1 MTAESL
7 TMARRLTP
15 VPAAP
20 EPAVSNTRLAIVV
33 VITAETMLFTGLIG
47 MYLVFRLSAPEWPP
61 PDLPRLPAAVAALN
75 TLVLFASL
83 VPLTRALRAV
93 RRGREAGR
101 RGVHVAAALGA
112 VFLAVQGAE
121 WFRLLR
127 HGLTP
132 SSSNYGGAFYLLIGC
147 HAVHVLVAVTWLA
160 AVAVL
165 AERGYFSARR
175 YAGLEMS
182 TIYWY
187 FVCGLWA
194 FLFPLVYL
202 Y

>member
-1 MTAESL
+1 MTTESL
-7 TMARRLTP
+7 AMPARLAP
-15 VPAAP
+15 PPASI
-20 EPAVSNTRLAIVV
+20 EPAVSNTRLAIVI

-47 MYLVFRLSAPEWPP
+47 MYLVFRLSAPTWPP
-61 PDLPRLPAAVAALN
+61 LDLPRLPAGVAALN
-75 TLVLFASL
+75 TVVLFASL
-83 VPLTRALRAV
+83 IPLTRALRAV
-93 RRGREAGR
+93 RRGEDAGR
-101 RGVHVAAALGA
+101 SVHLAAALGA

-121 WFRLLR
+121 WIRLLH

-132 SSSNYGGAFYLLIGC
+132 GSSNYGGAFYVLIGC
-147 HAVHVLVAVTWLA
+147 HALHVLVAVLWLSV
-160 AVAVL
+160 VAVL
-165 AERGYFSARR
+165 AGRGYFSARS

-187 FVCGLWA
+187 FVCGLWG

>member
-1 MTAESL
+1 MTAGSL
-7 TMARRLTP
+7 AMPRRLTP
-15 VPAAP
+15 PPVSP
-20 EPAVSNTRLAIVV
+20 EPAVSNTRLAIVI

-47 MYLVFRLSAPEWPP
+47 MYLVFRLSAPTWPP
-61 PDLPRLPAAVAALN
+61 SDLPRLPAGVAALN
-75 TLVLFASL
+75 TLVLLASL

-93 RRGREAGR
+93 RRGAAAGR
-101 RGVHVAAALGA
+101 RGVHVAAGLGA
-112 VFLAVQGAE
+112 TFLAVQGAE
-121 WFRLLR
+121 WLRLLR

-132 SSSNYGGAFYLLIGC
+132 GSSNYGGAFYVLIGC
-147 HAVHVLVAVTWLA
+147 HALHVLVAVVWLSL
-160 AVAVL
+160 VAVL
-165 AERGYFSARR
+165 TERGYFSPRR

>member
-7 TMARRLTP
+7 TMPRRLTP

-20 EPAVSNTRLAIVV
+20 EPAVSNTRLAIVI

-61 PDLPRLPAAVAALN
+61 PDLPRLPATVAALN

-83 VPLTRALRAV
+83 VPLTRALMAV
-93 RRGREAGR
+93 RRGKEAGR
-101 RGVHVAAALGA
+101 HGVHVAAALGT

-121 WFRLLR
+121 WLRLLR

-132 SSSNYGGAFYLLIGC
+132 GSSNYGGAFYLLIGC
-147 HAVHVLVAVTWLA
+147 HAVHVLVAVLWLA
-160 AVAVL
+160 IVAVL

-175 YAGLEMS
+175 YAGFEMS

-187 FVCGLWA
+187 FVCGLWG

>member
-7 TMARRLTP
+7 AMARRLTS

-20 EPAVSNTRLAIVV
+20 EPAVSNTRLAIVI
-33 VITAETMLFTGLIG
+33 VITAEAMLFTGLIG

-93 RRGREAGR
+93 RRGEGAGR
-101 RGVHVAAALGA
+101 WGVHVAAALGA
-112 VFLAVQGAE
+112 VFLAVQGVE
-121 WFRLLR
+121 WLRLLH

-132 SSSNYGGAFYLLIGC
+132 GSSNYGGAFYLLIGC
-147 HAVHVLVAVTWLA
+147 HAVHVLVAVLWLA
-160 AVAVL
+160 TVAVL
-165 AERGYFSARR
+165 AGRGYFSARR

-187 FVCGLWA
+187 FVCGLWG
-194 FLFPLVYL
+194 FLFLLVYL

>member
-7 TMARRLTP
+7 TMARRLTAL
-15 VPAAP
+15 PAAP
-20 EPAVSNTRLAIVV
+20 EPAVSNTRLAIVI

-61 PDLPRLPAAVAALN
+61 PDLPRLPATVAALN

-83 VPLTRALRAV
+83 VPLTRALTAV
-93 RRGREAGR
+93 RRGDVAGR
-101 RGVHVAAALGA
+101 RGVHVAAALGT

-121 WFRLLR
+121 WVRLLR

-132 SSSNYGGAFYLLIGC
+132 GSSNYGGAFYLLIGC
-147 HAVHVLVAVTWLA
+147 HAVHVLVAVLWLA
-160 AVAVL
+160 TVAVL

-175 YAGLEMS
+175 YAGFEMS

-187 FVCGLWA
+187 FVCGLWG

>member
-7 TMARRLTP
+7 TLARRLTP

-121 WFRLLR
+121 WLRLLR

-175 YAGLEMS
+175 YAGFEMS